1 MAKPKR
7 PPFAFPELESRGRR
21 AILRSADEVSA
32 ELDALQER
40 IEREGDDSSSDAS
53 KDRVKVT
60 YRFQPEAVEAVED
73 IRRILRREH
82 GVRKVNREDIAQAA
96 VLEALRD
103 LEENGNVSFLARL
116 FGQK

>member
-7 PPFAFPELESRGRR
+7 PAFAFPELEGRGRR

-32 ELDALQER
+32 ELNALQQQTTE
-40 IEREGDDSSSDAS
+40 EEEAS
-53 KDRVKVT
+53 KERVKVT
-60 YRFQPEAVEAVED
+60 YRFRPEAVEAVED

-96 VLEALRD
+96 VLEALRN
-103 LEENGNVSFLARL
+103 LEEHGEDSFLARH
-116 FGQK
+116 FGQGRQGQ

>member
-7 PPFAFPELESRGRR
+7 PAFAFPELEGRGRR

-32 ELDALQER
+32 EITALAERVETADDDSAKER
-40 IEREGDDSSSDAS
+40 I
-53 KDRVKVT
+53 KVT
-60 YRFQPEAVEAVED
+60 YRFKADAVEAVED

-103 LEENGNVSFLARL
+103 LEENGAASFLVRHFA
-116 FGQK
+116 KE